1 MSILC
6 SFNCEIDIQFN
17 DEGFYTHVNIVFDVF
32 LVADNID
39 LVVQV
44 VITIGGGM

>member
-17 DEGFYTHVNIVFDVF
+17 MKSLYTHVNIVFDVF
-32 LVADNID
+32 LVPDNID

-44 VITIGGGM
+44 VITIAGGM